1 MKLSF
6 QINYKT
12 VWGETLHAVLYR
24 AHAAANENKINI
36 PLSTEDGQ
44 TWTGHILLEFNQ
56 PLAMAYHYEVRNNGV
71 PVRREWQLVPRTLPV
86 DPKAQ
91 EYVLQDTWHDLP
103 RESWLYTSAVT
114 DVLRKRTRKPGKT
127 FTLFNRTLVLR
138 AQAAQ
143 LGVNQ
148 SLYLCGSSPL
158 LGNWDPQSA
167 IPFTETEPNEWIAS
181 LDAAQLPAHVEYKFL
196 IKTQDADNVLW
207 EEGPNRTFTLP
218 PIADQQVHV
227 LEGLRPHFKE
237 ATLLRAAGVVIPV
250 FSLRREHG
258 WGVGDFGDLNALTDW
273 AVSTGQQVIQLL
285 PVNDTHSTHTWQDS
299 YPYNAISVYA
309 LHPLY
314 VNVDALPAPDKKTAK
329 KWEKQREKLNALPQV
344 DYEEALTLKLD
355 ALQHAFKQEGKE
367 ILSTGA
373 FRQFFT
379 ANVHWLPAYAMFCT
393 LRDQF
398 ETARFADW
406 PKYNP
411 FSYDDLVEFCSP
423 TSKYYTQVCFWYYVQ
438 FVLHSQLLA
447 AATYAR
453 EKGVILKGD
462 IPIGISPNSVE
473 AWLEPNLFHLNAQAG
488 APPDD
493 FSATGQNWGFPTYN
507 WQAMAQDG
515 YRWWMR
521 RFTHMSTYFDAYR
534 MDHILGFFRI
544 WEIPSH
550 SVQGLLGQFS
560 PALPLTQE
568 DMSKFNFTFNAAYL
582 DPLITDAYLEEK
594 LGDLAAK
601 AKKKF
606 LEDNGNGTYRL
617 REDFK
622 TQRQVADY
630 FEGKTDEEDVRLREG
645 LYALISNVLFVTDA
659 KDISKYHPRIA
670 ALQDGYFKTLSAADQ
685 QAYRALYN
693 HYFFERHN
701 EFWAQEALKKLP
713 GLTQAT
719 RMLACAEDL
728 GMVPACVKP
737 VMEKLQL
744 LSLEIQRMPKKL
756 GAQFDDIKKYPYL
769 SVATPSTHDMS
780 VLRAWWKE
788 DPVRTQK
795 FYNQVL
801 GKKGNAP
808 DEADTDICTQ
818 IIRLHFLCPSMLAL
832 IGLQD
837 LTSMDETLRGA
848 NPDDERINIPANPKH
863 YWRYRMPMTLET
875 LAGARAF
882 NEKLKELIKQGNR

>member
-56 PLAMAYHYEVRNNGV
+56 PLAMAYHYEVRNQGQT
-71 PVRREWQLVPRTLPV
+71 VRREWQLVPRTLPV
-86 DPKAQ
+86 DPNVQA
-91 EYVLQDTWHDLP
+91 YTLQDTWRDLP

-114 DVLRKRTRKPGKT
+114 EVLRKRARKPGKT
-127 FTLFNRTLVLR
+127 FTLSNRSLVLR

-143 LGVNQ
+143 LDANQ
-148 SLYLCGSSPL
+148 SLYICGNCPQ
-158 LGNWDPQSA
+158 LGNWNPQEAVPMS
-167 IPFTETEPNEWIAS
+167 ETEPNEWVVA
-181 LDAAQLPAHVEYKFL
+181 LDASKLPARIEYKFF
-196 IKTQDADNVLW
+196 IKTQGQDKVLW
-207 EEGPNRTFTLP
+207 EEGPNRTYDVP
-218 PIADQQVHV
+218 AIADHNVHV
-227 LEGLRPHFKE
+227 LEGLRPHVKE
-237 ATLLRAAGVVIPV
+237 AELLRAAGVVIPV

-258 WGVGDFGDLNALTDW
+258 WGAGDFGDLNALTDW
-273 AVSTGQQVIQLL
+273 AVSTGQKVIQLL
-285 PVNDTHSTHTWQDS
+285 PVNDTNLTRTWQDS
-299 YPYNAISVYA
+299 YPYNALSVYA
-309 LHPLY
+309 LHPIY
-314 VNVDALPAPDKKTAK
+314 VNVDGLPQPDKKTAK
-329 KWEKQREKLNALPQV
+329 KWEKQREKLNAFAQV
-344 DYEEALTLKLD
+344 DYEAVLTLKLD
-355 ALQHAFKQEGKE
+355 ALQQAFKTEGKE
-367 ILSTGA
+367 VLSTVA

-379 ANVHWLPAYAMFCT
+379 ANIHWLPAYAMFCT
-393 LRDQF
+393 LRDKF
-398 ETARFADW
+398 DTARFTDW

-423 TSKYYTQVCFWYYVQ
+423 TSQDYTQVCFWYYVQ
-438 FVLHSQLLA
+438 FVLHNQLLA

-453 EKGVILKGD
+453 EHGVILKGD
-462 IPIGISPNSVE
+462 IPIGISPHSVE
-473 AWLEPNLFHLNAQAG
+473 AWVEPKFFHLNAQAG

-507 WQAMAQDG
+507 WAEMAKDG

-521 RFTHMSTYFDAYR
+521 RLTHLSTYFDAYR
-534 MDHILGFFRI
+534 LDHILGFFRI
-544 WEIPSH
+544 WEIPAH

-568 DMSKFNFTFNAAYL
+568 EMAKFNFTFNAAYL
-582 DPLITDAYLEEK
+582 DPLITDEYLEEK
-594 LGDLAAK
+594 LGDLAPK

-606 LEDNGNGTYRL
+606 LEKNDNGTYRL

-622 TQRQVADY
+622 TQRQVESY
-630 FEGKTDEEDVRLREG
+630 FAGKTDEESIRLRDG
-645 LYALISNVLFVTDA
+645 LYALISNVLFVADHN
-659 KDISKYHPRIA
+659 DPSKYHPRIA
-670 ALQDGYFKTLSAADQ
+670 ALKDDYFKTLPQDQ
-685 QAYRALYN
+685 QKAFTALYN
-693 HYFFERHN
+693 NYFFERHN
-701 EFWAQEALKKLP
+701 EFWAEEALKKLP

-737 VMEKLQL
+737 VMDKLQL

-756 GAQFDDIKKYPYL
+756 GALFDNIKKYPYL

-788 DPVRTQK
+788 DPVRTQQ

-808 DEADTDICTQ
+808 DEADPEICTQ
-818 IIRLHFLCPSMLAL
+818 IIRLHMMSPSMLAL

-837 LTSMDETLRGA
+837 LTAMDETLRGS
-848 NPDDERINIPANPKH
+848 NPDEERINIPANPKH

-875 LAGARAF
+875 LSGAGAF
-882 NEKLKELIKQGNR
+882 NEKLKELIKQGTR

>member
-36 PLSTEDGQ
+36 PLSTQDGQ

-86 DPKAQ
+86 DPKVQ
-91 EYVLQDTWHDLP
+91 EYTLQDTWRDLP

-114 DVLRKRTRKPGKT
+114 DVFRPRARKPGKT

-138 AQAAQ
+138 VQAAQ
-143 LGVNQ
+143 LTANQ
-148 SLYLCGSSPL
+148 SLYICGNCPQ
-158 LGNWDPQSA
+158 LGNWEVPNA
-167 IPFTETEPNEWIAS
+167 VALTETEPNEWVAV
-181 LDAAQLPAHVEYKFL
+181 LDVSKLPAKMEYKFF
-196 IKTQDADNVLW
+196 IKTQEQDKVLW
-207 EEGPNRTFTLP
+207 EEGPNRLFTLP
-218 PIADQQVHV
+218 VMEDQRVHV

-237 ATLLRAAGVVIPV
+237 AELLRGAGVVIPV

-258 WGVGDFGDLNALTDW
+258 WGSGAFGDLQPLTDW
-273 AVSTGQQVIQLL
+273 AVSTGQKVIQLL
-285 PVNDTHSTHTWQDS
+285 PINDTNLTHTWQDS
-299 YPYNAISVYA
+299 YPYNALSVYA

-314 VNVDALPAPDKKTAK
+314 VNIDALPQPDKKTAK
-329 KWEKQREKLNALPQV
+329 KWEKQREKLNALAQV
-344 DYEEALTLKLD
+344 DYEEVLTLKLD
-355 ALQHAFKQEGKE
+355 ALQHAFKEEGKE
-367 ILSTGA
+367 ILATPS
-373 FRQFFT
+373 FRQFFA

-393 LRDQF
+393 LRDKF
-398 ETARFADW
+398 GTARFADW
-406 PKYNP
+406 PKYSQ

-423 TSKYYTQVCFWYYVQ
+423 TSDYYTQVCFWYYVQ

-453 EKGVILKGD
+453 EHGVILKGD
-462 IPIGISPNSVE
+462 IPIGISPCSVE
-473 AWLEPNLFHLNAQAG
+473 AWMEPQLFHLNAQAG

-507 WQAMAQDG
+507 WAEMAKDN

-521 RFTHMSTYFDAYR
+521 RFTHMATYFDAYR

-544 WEIPSH
+544 WEIPAH

-568 DMSKFNFTFNAAYL
+568 DMAKFNFTFNAAYL
-582 DPLITDAYLEEK
+582 DPLITEEYLEEK
-594 LGDLAAK
+594 LGDLASK

-606 LEDNGNGTYRL
+606 LEKNDDGTYRL
-617 REDFK
+617 REEFK
-622 TQRQVADY
+622 TQRQVQAY
-630 FEGKTDEEDVRLREG
+630 FEGKTDGDDIRLRDG
-645 LYALISNVLFVTDA
+645 LYALISNVLFVADHNDT
-659 KDISKYHPRIA
+659 SKYHPRIA
-670 ALQDGYFKTLSAADQ
+670 ALKDGYFKTLPQDQ
-685 QAYRALYN
+685 QKAFTALYN
-693 HYFFERHN
+693 DYFFERHN
-701 EFWAQEALKKLP
+701 KFWEEEALKKLP

-728 GMVPACVKP
+728 GMIPACVKP
-737 VMEKLQL
+737 VMDKLQL
-744 LSLEIQRMPKKL
+744 LSLEIQRMPKQL
-756 GAQFDDIKKYPYL
+756 GTLFNNIKKYPYL

-788 DPVRTQK
+788 DPAHTQQ

-801 GKKGNAP
+801 GKKGPAP
-808 DEADTDICTQ
+808 DEANTEICTQ
-818 IIRLHFLCPSMLAL
+818 IIRMHLMSPSMLAL

-837 LTSMDETLRGA
+837 LTAMDVDLRGTD
-848 NPDDERINIPANPKH
+848 PDEERINIPANPRH

-875 LAGARAF
+875 LSGAGAF